1 MTLALGALC
10 TAAIAALLNVSV
22 GSHFNYEAWISA
34 AQSTSNLQASGQTL
48 ADCLKAM
55 VPFVLLLAISQR
67 LWAQAIATAMIMGAL
82 VFQAMPP
89 VPAYA
94 DQLVPYRIG
103 VFTSSPQTVADLRAG
118 GGSTSRHI
126 GRYQ

>member
-22 GSHFNYEAWISA
+22 GSHFNYETWIAA
-34 AQSTSNLQASGQTL
+34 AQSASNLQASGQTL

-55 VPFVLLLAISQR
+55 VPFVLLLAIGQR

-82 VFQAMPP
+82 VFQALPP

-118 GGSTSRHI
+118 SSVSRQV
-126 GRYQ
+126 GLYQ

>member
-10 TAAIAALLNVSV
+10 TAAIAALLNVSI
-22 GSHFNYEAWISA
+22 GSNLHFESLMAAVQSA
-34 AQSTSNLQASGQTL
+34 SNLQASAQTL
-48 ADCLKAM
+48 LDCLKALI
-55 VPFVLLLAISQR
+55 PFVLLLAIGQR
-67 LWAQAIATAMIMGAL
+67 LWTQAIATAMIMGAVL
-82 VFQAMPP
+82 FQSLPP

-103 VFTSSPQTVADLRAG
+103 VFAPSPQTIADARTIR
-118 GGSTSRHI
+118 TSAKHI